1 MTDEQKAKLLP
12 IVVGIILVVVFV
24 AGIFIGRD
32 IFPREVTHT
41 ATVEKPVITTQEKV
55 VTQTQVA
62 YVPKET
68 VVYKDANGNT
78 VTAKEVTDVQADIA
92 QPKVGVKVN
101 GKDYKFD
108 LLQGETQKF
117 QDGKVLMTQTS
128 DISFKVDLP
137 EAKVPK
143 WEARFG
149 TTNGH
154 SIDSAGATYY
164 PTKNAG
170 VWVQHQKDTNAG
182 GISVRF

>member
-12 IVVGIILVVVFV
+12 IAAGIILAVVFV

-32 IFPREVTHT
+32 IFPREVTYT

-68 VVYKDANGNT
+68 IVYKDANGNT
-78 VTAKEVTDVQADIA
+78 ITAKEATDVQADIA
-92 QPKVGVKVN
+92 QSKVGVKVN

-128 DISFKVDLP
+128 DIHFKVDLP

-154 SIDSAGATYY
+154 SLDAAGATYY

-170 VWVQHQKDTNAG
+170 VWVQHQGDTDAG
-182 GISVRF
+182 GVSVRF

>member
-1 MTDEQKAKLLP
+1 MTEEQKAKLLP
-12 IVVGIILVVVFV
+12 IAAGLILVVVFV
-24 AGIFIGRD
+24 AGIFVGRD

-41 ATVEKPVITTQEKV
+41 ATVEKPVITTQEKI

-68 VVYKDANGNT
+68 IVYKDANGNT
-78 VTAKEVTDVQADIA
+78 VTTKEATDVQADIA

-108 LLQGETQKF
+108 LLQGESQKF

-128 DISFKVDLP
+128 DIALKIDLP

-143 WEARFG
+143 WSARIG
-149 TTNGH
+149 TSGGG
-154 SIDSAGATYY
+154 SI
-164 PTKNAG
+164 
-170 VWVQHQKDTNAG
+170 NAG
-182 GISVRF
+182 GVTYHPNKNTGVWLQRQGGRTAGGVEVGF

>member
-1 MTDEQKAKLLP
+1 MTEEQKSKLLP
-12 IVVGIILVVVFV
+12 IAAGIVLVVVFV
-24 AGIFIGRD
+24 AGIFVGRD

-41 ATVEKPVITTQEKV
+41 ATKEVPVVTTQEKV

-68 VVYKDANGNT
+68 VIYKDANGNA
-78 VTAKEVTDVQADIA
+78 VTAKEATDVQADIA

-101 GKDYKFD
+101 GKYYKFD

-128 DISFKVDLP
+128 DIALKIDLP

-143 WEARFG
+143 WEVRIG
-149 TTNGH
+149 TTNGR
-154 SIDSAGATYY
+154 SIDAAGVTYY

-170 VWVQHQKDTNAG
+170 MWVQHQGDTDAG
-182 GISVRF
+182 GVSVRF

>member
-1 MTDEQKAKLLP
+1 MPRGALLLDRCP
-12 IVVGIILVVVFV
+12 
-24 AGIFIGRD
+24 
-32 IFPREVTHT
+32 
-41 ATVEKPVITTQEKV
+41 QEKI

-68 VVYKDANGNT
+68 IVYKDANGNT
-78 VTAKEVTDVQADIA
+78 VTAKESTDVQADIA
-92 QPKVGVKVN
+92 QPKVGVKVH

-117 QDGKVLMTQTS
+117 ENGKVLMTQTSENGKVLMTQTS
-128 DISFKVDLP
+128 DIHFKVDLP

-154 SIDSAGATYY
+154 SLDAAGTTYY

-170 VWVQHQKDTNAG
+170 VWVQHQGDTDAG
-182 GISVRF
+182 GVSVRF

>member
-1 MTDEQKAKLLP
+1 MTEEQKAKLLP
-12 IVVGIILVVVFV
+12 IAVGIVLLVVFV
-24 AGIFIGRD
+24 AGIFVGRD
-32 IFPREVTHT
+32 VFPREVTHT

-55 VTQTQVA
+55 VAQTKVA

-68 VVYKDANGNT
+68 IVYKDVNGNV
-78 VTAKEVTDVQADIA
+78 VTAKEATDVQADIA
-92 QPKVGVKVN
+92 QPKIGVKVN

-154 SIDSAGATYY
+154 SIDAAGVTYY

-170 VWVQHQKDTNAG
+170 LWVQHQKKTKAG
-182 GISVRF
+182 GIAVRF

>member
-1 MTDEQKAKLLP
+1 MTEEQKAKLLP
-12 IVVGIILVVVFV
+12 IAVGIVLLVVFV
-24 AGIFIGRD
+24 AGIFVGRD
-32 IFPREVTHT
+32 VFPREVTHT

-78 VTAKEVTDVQADIA
+78 VTGKEATDVQADIA
-92 QPKVGVKVN
+92 QPRVGVKVN
-101 GKDYKFD
+101 GRDYKFD

-143 WEARFG
+143 WEARIG
-149 TTNGH
+149 TTDGH
-154 SIDSAGATYY
+154 SIDAAGVTYY

-170 VWVQHQKDTNAG
+170 VWLQHQKDTNSG
-182 GISVRF
+182 GVSVRF

>member
-1 MTDEQKAKLLP
+1 MTEEQKTNLLP
-12 IVVGIILVVVFV
+12 IAAGIILAVVFV

-41 ATVEKPVITTQEKV
+41 ATVEKPVVTTQEKV

-68 VVYKDANGNT
+68 IVYKDANGNT
-78 VTAKEVTDVQADIA
+78 VTAKESTDVQADIA

-101 GKDYKFD
+101 GKDYKFE

-117 QDGKVLMTQTS
+117 ENGKVLMTQTS
-128 DISFKVDLP
+128 DIHFKVDLP

-143 WEARFG
+143 WEARIG
-149 TTNGH
+149 TTDGH
-154 SIDSAGATYY
+154 SIDAAGVTYY

-170 VWVQHQKDTNAG
+170 VWVQHQKYTNAG
-182 GISVRF
+182 GVSVRF